1 MWVLTKTNVL
11 ESGSVYTFIFQ
22 VGRNMQFSNIT
33 CFGKSRKLCMQGVVY
48 TVAPLEGGHYTELQY
63 MQPSHRLPRQTPK
76 ACCHNN
82 LSNSPECRTARK
94 HKQKAI
100 TRWRAFTL
108 SKSSLC
114 GIQKI
119 VTQQRLWIWLEVQ
132 TRKFLSAG
140 GSFSLIV
147 PRRYIPFSDMWCNF
161 CTASGPGPCLHLKHT
176 SKSRPYAQ
184 LMFSWILKF
193 ALAGLRMH
201 YPARRLSNTVS
212 STALTLKNTLGQ
224 GALS

>member
-1 MWVLTKTNVL
+1 MVVVSYLATWVLTKTNVL

-33 CFGKSRKLCMQGVVY
+33 CFGKSRKLCIQGVVY

-100 TRWRAFTL
+100 TRWIGEL
-108 SKSSLC
+108 SPCQNRDCVAHSENCHPAKVMNMTWSSD
-114 GIQKI
+114 QKI
-119 VTQQRLWIWLEVQ
+119 SLSRW
-132 TRKFLSAG
+132 FLFVNS
-140 GSFSLIV
+140 
-147 PRRYIPFSDMWCNF
+147 
-161 CTASGPGPCLHLKHT
+161 
-176 SKSRPYAQ
+176 SK
-184 LMFSWILKF
+184 
-193 ALAGLRMH
+193 AL
-201 YPARRLSNTVS
+201 YTI
-212 STALTLKNTLGQ
+212 
-224 GALS
+224 